1 MCKYWL
7 QFGSV
12 HAFVFLSDLLLE
24 ELCMLASGLFLPL
37 YVLYLLK
44 LLKGEEK
51 KNNPQINMFAAGE
64 LLAHSACLPC

>member
-7 QFGSV
+7 PFGSL

-24 ELCMLASGLFLPL
+24 ELYMLAPGVFFLCL

-44 LLKGEEK
+44 LLKK
-51 KNNPQINMFAAGE
+51 KKSNKHVGGG
-64 LLAHSACLPC
+64 